1 MNYIKA
7 LKIYNDR
14 KGEKNEWCVYKKG
27 TPEYLEVMKIMKDFK
42 EKPIKEKAVN
52 VISNA
57 FKIKQAKQELEK
69 LKLEKAKKEINKIF
83 KDIPKLEDVFKEIDK
98 KNKYTDKDKQVLKNI
113 IKKIYEIIDKYDII
127 KKDLLFIKDDII
139 KYAKLEK
146 EIIDKKYINYND
158 FIDEYLLLKLNTALI
173 DIKTDKHDIASGSN
187 SFDDIIRKIISSF
200 YIEDTI
206 IYRKFDDV
214 LLNNLIN
221 DKFNIE
227 DTKKEIN
234 RTIKIRQAKQELEK
248 LKLEKAKKE
257 LQKNK
262 FLNDEEDNQGLNIY
276 KASLGRDIID
286 DKLINKMI
294 DNYNEIIK
302 LKKDI
307 LNSSN
312 YEDFINLKSRIEE
325 LNKDIKKIQR
335 EVDRILKEKDRE
347 ETIKLKKYRE
357 ENPEPKREKAANV
370 ISNNFKIRQAKQE
383 LEKLKLEK
391 AKKEEAKKPEPK
403 PKPEPE
409 PEIIEIPEKSKKIST
424 DDYVEISDNLD
435 RNVEKYLP
443 LYLPLFNIND
453 LLGLLKFSRNDIKRL
468 NIFLTP
474 QSVADILIDY
484 SGIINQY
491 TQDKYYNNNVIYDIL
506 EPTAGTGNLIAELI
520 EVNPNAYRIDAVEP
534 VKQLYNIGKARFNN
548 FNNIKWFNEDFLK
561 FKSNKKY
568 DYIFMNPPFNIK
580 VGNKQYL
587 DIDFINE
594 AYKLLKDDGRL
605 CAIISSSY
613 VKGKTPKYIKFK
625 DFIDNGNGE
634 QYELNEGFKEDKTI
648 SKEMQTNIKM
658 MIVIINKNEDIESIL

>member
-42 EKPIKEKAVN
+42 EKPIKEKAAN

-173 DIKTDKHDIASGSN
+173 DIKTDKHDIVSGSN

-257 LQKNK
+257 EPKPQVNK
-262 FLNDEEDNQGLNIY
+262 RIKELKTSTYIPSNYLFNKEFYFDNDVWDKKYTMTDLINNWDT
-276 KASLGRDIID
+276 DIIPIIFYKIEP
-286 DKLINKMI
+286 KLYNTFEDMI
-294 DNYNEIIK
+294 KRVNGLTSK
-302 LKKDI
+302 RGLKKDTSLI
-307 LNSSN
+307 IPELLVFTK
-312 YEDFINLKSRIEE
+312 DINKKIVEHYIKEAGTRKYKYKYAIDKLYMGMFRIIERIYIE
-325 LNKDIKKIQR
+325 LNIPRTNITNVFGDDQ
-335 EVDRILKEKDRE
+335 
-347 ETIKLKKYRE
+347 ETVYLRG
-357 ENPEPKREKAANV
+357 V
-370 ISNNFKIRQAKQE
+370 KQG
-383 LEKLKLEK
+383 
-391 AKKEEAKKPEPK
+391 
-403 PKPEPE
+403 
-409 PEIIEIPEKSKKIST
+409 
-424 DDYVEISDNLD
+424 
-435 RNVEKYLP
+435 LP
-443 LYLPLFNIND
+443 L
-453 LLGLLKFSRNDIKRL
+453 
-468 NIFLTP
+468 LTL
-474 QSVADILIDY
+474 Q
-484 SGIINQY
+484 
-491 TQDKYYNNNVIYDIL
+491 
-506 EPTAGTGNLIAELI
+506 
-520 EVNPNAYRIDAVEP
+520 NA
-534 VKQLYNIGKARFNN
+534 
-548 FNNIKWFNEDFLK
+548 
-561 FKSNKKY
+561 
-568 DYIFMNPPFNIK
+568 
-580 VGNKQYL
+580 
-587 DIDFINE
+587 
-594 AYKLLKDDGRL
+594 
-605 CAIISSSY
+605 
-613 VKGKTPKYIKFK
+613 
-625 DFIDNGNGE
+625 
-634 QYELNEGFKEDKTI
+634 
-648 SKEMQTNIKM
+648 SKEMLFFDDKQGTFIRNP
-658 MIVIINKNEDIESIL
+658 ETLL